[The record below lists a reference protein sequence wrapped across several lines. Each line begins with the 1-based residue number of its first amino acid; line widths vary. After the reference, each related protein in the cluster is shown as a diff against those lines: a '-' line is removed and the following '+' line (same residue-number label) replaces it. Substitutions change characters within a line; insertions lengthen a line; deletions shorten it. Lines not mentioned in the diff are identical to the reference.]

1 VAALLLTLLPGD
13 ITYVCVT
20 GLFLAMKVKYSG
32 LKETVL
38 TFNLEHLSYLSKASG
53 IWIIQ
58 HRNATSVIKQK
69 LKLSIDNGSLTL
81 QRPIVNDFFVQCA

>member
-32 LKETVL
+32 FQKNCFYFQPRAFL
-38 TFNLEHLSYLSKASG
+38 TFQDLWNLDPSISKRGFCDQAK
-53 IWIIQ
+53 I
-58 HRNATSVIKQK
+58 
-69 LKLSIDNGSLTL
+69 
-81 QRPIVNDFFVQCA
+81 